1 MGGDVKAPLPPAS
14 GWKVPWD
21 GPEDKKLHLDHAGS
35 GSSGGGWG
43 RDSGHGAR
51 PSNSRQD
58 RSDDLA
64 HKAAEDARRRED
76 QRKQEAQQAK
86 EREERRKR
94 EAEERQR
101 REEEDRKRRQREKE
115 EEERR
120 KKQEEKRRKE
130 EEERRKE
137 QNAAMAIRKVLQKLR
152 TATPETF
159 DKLSSEL
166 DNVQAQN
173 TDELGSQRDKVTEE
187 AEKCLVDAQKR
198 VDDIIAKREA
208 DEIK

>member
-43 RDSGHGAR
+43 RDSGHAAR

-64 HKAAEDARRRED
+64 NKAAEDARRREEK
-76 QRKQEAQQAK
+76 RKHEVQQQK

-94 EAEERQR
+94 EAEERQK
-101 REEEDRKRRQREKE
+101 REEADQKRRQREKE

-120 KKQEEKRRKE
+120 RKQEEKRRKE
-130 EEERRKE
+130 EEERRRE
-137 QNAAMAIRKVLQKLR
+137 TNAALAIRKVMQKLR

-159 DKLSSEL
+159 DMLSREL
-166 DNVQAQN
+166 EDVQAEN
-173 TDELGSQRDKVTEE
+173 TDELGSQRDKITAETEK
-187 AEKCLVDAQKR
+187 ALIDAQKR
-198 VDDIIAKREA
+198 V
-208 DEIK
+208 